1 MIERANKIGY
11 EEWDSPR
18 FMVPKNLY
26 LDENSKLHEAI
37 KVFYL
42 AGGFDFFKVINP
54 EKYATNWLDF
64 VGNLYSEIVDGKYK
78 TDGGYHKNLLMEEQ
92 RNSLIMQGVPE
103 IFTNDIENSW
113 DSSD

>member
-1 MIERANKIGY
+1 MIERVDKIGY

-18 FMVPKNLY
+18 FIVPKNFY

-64 VGNLYSEIVDGKYK
+64 VGN
-78 TDGGYHKNLLMEEQ
+78 
-92 RNSLIMQGVPE
+92 SLIMQGVPE

>member
-18 FMVPKNLY
+18 FMVPNNLY

-42 AGGFDFFKVINP
+42 AGGFD
-54 EKYATNWLDF
+54 
-64 VGNLYSEIVDGKYK
+64 
-78 TDGGYHKNLLMEEQ
+78 LLK
-92 RNSLIMQGVPE
+92 
-103 IFTNDIENSW
+103 
-113 DSSD
+113 